1 MNALKMCLNW
11 KVLAGVA
18 AVGAGLLVFAP
29 GLAAAAL
36 PFLVLAIC
44 PLSMVFMMGA
54 MNGMGQTSPTGAT
67 GAVGGVQ
74 QPRNRN
80 ERLAEL
86 EMQQQALANQIATL
100 EAEDEARLERRPNAE
115 AAAQPS

>member
-1 MNALKMCLNW
+1 MKALKMCLNW
-11 KVLAGVA
+11 KVIAGVA

-67 GAVGGVQ
+67 RAVGGQ

-100 EAEDEARLERRPNAE
+100 ETEDDASLERQPAV

>member
-1 MNALKMCLNW
+1 MKALKMCLNW

-18 AVGAGLLVFAP
+18 AVGAGLLIFAP

-44 PLSMVFMMGA
+44 PLSMIFMMGA
-54 MNGMGQTSPTGAT
+54 MNGMGQTSPTGAVE
-67 GAVGGVQ
+67 VGQ

-86 EMQQQALANQIATL
+86 EMQQQALANQIAAL
-100 EAEDEARLERRPNAE
+100 EAEDEARLERRPSAE

>member
-1 MNALKMCLNW
+1 MKALKMCLNW

-18 AVGAGLLVFAP
+18 AVGAGLFVFAP
-29 GLAAAAL
+29 GLAATAL
-36 PFLVLAIC
+36 PLLVLAIC
-44 PLSMVFMMGA
+44 PLSMIFMMGT
-54 MNGMGQTSPTGAT
+54 MNGMGQTTPTGA
-67 GAVGGVQ
+67 AEVGQ

-86 EMQQQALANQIATL
+86 EMQQQALANQIAAL
-100 EAEDEARLERRPNAE
+100 ETEDDASLERRPTAE

>member
-1 MNALKMCLNW
+1 MKALKMCLNW

-44 PLSMVFMMGA
+44 PLSMVLMMGA
-54 MNGMGQTSPTGAT
+54 MNGMGQTSPT

-86 EMQQQALANQIATL
+86 EMQQQALANQIAAL

>member
-1 MNALKMCLNW
+1 MKALKMCLNW
-11 KVLAGVA
+11 KVIAGVA
-18 AVGAGLLVFAP
+18 AAGVGLLVFAP

-44 PLSMVFMMGA
+44 PLSMVLMMGA
-54 MNGMGQTSPTGAT
+54 MNGNGMGQASPTHA
-67 GAVGGVQ
+67 AGGR
-74 QPRNRN
+74 QPRNRA

-86 EMQQQALANQIATL
+86 EMQQQALADQIAAL
-100 EAEDEARLERRPNAE
+100 ETEDDTSLGRRPNAE